1 MPRPKKR
8 AFSYEYPRPAVTV
21 DIVLVTREAHPRVLL
36 IERKH
41 DPFVGKWALPGGF
54 VDENEKLIDAAR
66 RELKEET
73 SLELAELEQ
82 LHTFGD
88 PGRDPRG
95 WTISIAYLARID
107 FDAVKPKAADD
118 AAEVGWFSL
127 NELPALA
134 FDHAEILR
142 CVVATLTEETAK
154 SRKGRKKG

>member
-1 MPRPKKR
+1 MRPDGNSRKK
-8 AFSYEYPRPAVTV
+8 PAWNWRNSNNC
-21 DIVLVTREAHPRVLL
+21 TRSATP
-36 IERKH
+36 
-41 DPFVGKWALPGGF
+41 A
-54 VDENEKLIDAAR
+54 
-66 RELKEET
+66 ET
-73 SLELAELEQ
+73 
-82 LHTFGD
+82 
-88 PGRDPRG
+88 RRG